1 MKTTNLV
8 KARRRLRVV
17 ESLADIAKVKEVRS
31 RTGVGFGDCKKALDD
46 AGDDVEKAIEIIR
59 KQSAVKA
66 AKKADRTASEGL
78 LAILVAENRASGAM
92 VEVNSETDFAAR
104 NEHFIDFTNKAVNWV
119 LEHGD
124 TELDGLEAAREQLVQ
139 IIGENISVRRAVRF
153 VSSEGEVGSYRHANE
168 RLGSL
173 VEIQD
178 GDAVLGKEIAMHVAA
193 MNPIVLSIDQMP
205 EQVLQTERRIYEA
218 QALESGKP
226 EAIVRQMVDGRVRKF
241 LAESSL
247 LDQPYVRNPDTK
259 VGQLLE
265 QSGAKCLRFIR
276 FEVGEG
282 IEKKDEDFA
291 AEVAAQLD

>member
-153 VSSEGEVGSYRHANE
+153 VSPEGEVGSYRHANH

-173 VEIQD
+173 VEIQG